1 MPVLS
6 RPLHAGRR
14 GGPGKTRRRRRRPA
28 PRSWGGPRAG
38 PGPVPGSAS
47 RPRPAP
53 ASPRPASHPSPTG
66 PALRAIPCPEVTEPV
81 CRLPLPTLF
90 YRQRLFTLETAA
102 DMGTARH
109 ENHTAY
115 PGFSRPAGRTRHRKS
130 RGALREQRPYLRS
143 NRFGA
148 SALTKKR
155 TLPGAP
161 ASVSWCVCAAAL
173 GPGGP
178 VSVSGFGNI
187 NPIPSAASG
196 IIVAPKQT
204 LRFGTGFPYALG
216 PTDPCST
223 AVHMEPFSTSAFKV
237 LV

>member
-1 MPVLS
+1 M
-6 RPLHAGRR
+6 HAGRR

-90 YRQRLFTLETAA
+90 YRQRLFTLETCC
-102 DMGTARH
+102 GYGYGPARKSH
-109 ENHTAY
+109 RL
-115 PGFSRPAGRTRHRKS
+115 PRIFKGRRGRTRHRKS

-143 NRFGA
+143 NRFQGVRPLQRKEN
-148 SALTKKR
+148 S
-155 TLPGAP
+155 
-161 ASVSWCVCAAAL
+161 S
-173 GPGGP
+173 GGP
-178 VSVSGFGNI
+178 RQRLLVR
-187 NPIPSAASG
+187 
-196 IIVAPKQT
+196 
-204 LRFGTGFPYALG
+204 LRCRTGSRRTRLRVRVREY
-216 PTDPCST
+216 
-223 AVHMEPFSTSAFKV
+223 
-237 LV
+237 